1 MKRFLIEGGAV
12 LCLLA
17 IVFLSLHERGTTG
30 ISPEEINTAVQD
42 EIGTMQRASDILL
55 RKNLGLDADTLSG
68 AVYYATTDFM
78 DVSEVLILKEADTD
92 LLDTVEQTVR
102 ERIKASR
109 AVFESYGPEQVALLD
124 NAQIYR
130 KADYLILVIKDRAD
144 VLCGKIRGL
153 IER

>member
-17 IVFLSLHERGTTG
+17 IIFLTLHERGTTG
-30 ISPEEINTAVQD
+30 ISPEEINTAVQA

-55 RKNLGLDADTLSG
+55 RKNLGLDADTLNG
-68 AVYYATTDFM
+68 AVYYATSDFM
-78 DVSEVLILKEADTD
+78 DVSEILILKEAEAD
-92 LLDTVEQTVR
+92 LLDTVEETVR
-102 ERIKASR
+102 QRIAASR

-130 KADYLILVIKDRAD
+130 KADYLVLVIKERAD
-144 VLCGKIRGL
+144 VLCAKIRGL